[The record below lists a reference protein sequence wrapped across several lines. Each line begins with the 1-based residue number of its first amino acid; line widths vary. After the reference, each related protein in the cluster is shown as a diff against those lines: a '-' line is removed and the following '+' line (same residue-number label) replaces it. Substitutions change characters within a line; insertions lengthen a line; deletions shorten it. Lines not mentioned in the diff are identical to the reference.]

1 MSTTPFDSEAHSGA
15 DPVLLQYMQQ
25 GFDKRRQG
33 RHEEALQDYQRAAAL
48 PGAPAA
54 VFFNIGNVLLDLG
67 QWAQAHAAFGQALAM
82 APDFLAATMQAARCL
97 VKLGN
102 FDAARSHFEQ
112 VLSSDP
118 HNFSAWLECGH
129 VCRQQG
135 LTAQML
141 ACYRQAAVCEP
152 QRWEALLALARSLE
166 ESGQFELAATSYH
179 RAVAVA
185 GAVALAEKQAAKTP
199 EENKPPAPK
208 APAVSVMLVHWR
220 MAKYRLE
227 RADAA
232 RALEAMRQALM
243 ASRISSAKGPL
254 DADEKA
260 EMQVD
265 LGDILMRLGL
275 VEEAHRAFE
284 RASAA
289 TSEATLVR
297 LADLSLRYNM
307 GHEAQEV
314 LKRNVKLHPGSAH
327 AHWSLAQSYD
337 QRWQMDEALASLA
350 QAQAIA
356 PQPQAQSMRASVA
369 ARRGDVELAL
379 SLYLELA
386 EAEGPLSAMC
396 ARAARTALLSDRL
409 SPQAC
414 SDLHRQL
421 FAPLGQSARSAD
433 SFRNARALN
442 KRLRLGLLTGHFHA
456 QHPINTFMQP
466 VLANLAGGKFEVT
479 VYFTGLTCDDQT
491 QQARSRVRHWVE
503 CAAWS
508 DRQLTQRIED
518 DGIDILLDLAGHA
531 GMQRMGLFGA
541 RAAPVQASILAS
553 PGTTGVPNMDWL
565 LADPVVAPEGSEAL
579 FSERV
584 QRMPHSLF
592 CFAPE
597 QAFPYPDFSQAHAE
611 RPLTWGSFNH
621 ASQLTPRTLALW
633 SKILQATPQS
643 RLLLKADSFKEP
655 GAVRMLTQRFAALG
669 IAADRLVFRGPS
681 ALAEMMAE
689 YAQVDIALD
698 PAPCNGCS
706 TTLQALWMGVPVVTQ
721 AGAYFAA
728 RMGASILQTAGL
740 SEWVAESDE
749 DYVRIAADMA
759 QDRAALLTLKQGL
772 RQRLMS
778 SPVCQI
784 DTYTRDLEAALQHMW
799 ASHCA
804 DKPVTRLRK
813 PKALLG
819 Y

>member
-25 GFDKRRQG
+25 GFDKRKQG

-112 VLSSDP
+112 VLRSDP

-135 LTAQML
+135 LTVQML

-289 TSEATLVR
+289 TSEGTLVR

-379 SLYLELA
+379 SLYTELA
-386 EAEGPLSAMC
+386 KAEGPLSPMS
-396 ARAARTALLSDRL
+396 ARAAMMALCSDRL

-414 SDLHRQL
+414 SDLHRRL
-421 FAPLGQSARSAD
+421 FDPLGHQARAAD
-433 SFRNARALN
+433 TFKNARALN
-442 KRLRLGLLTGHFHA
+442 KRLRLGLVTGDFQA
-456 QHPINTFMQP
+456 QHPVNTLMQP
-466 VLANLAGGKFEVT
+466 VLAHLAGGKFEVT
-479 VYFTGLTCDDQT
+479 VYFTGLVSDEQT
-491 QQARSRVRHWVE
+491 LQARSRVRHWVA
-503 CAAWS
+503 CATWS
-508 DRQLTQRIED
+508 DRQLAQRIED

-541 RAAPVQASILAS
+541 RAAPVQASFLAN
-553 PGTTGVPNMDWL
+553 PGSTGVPNIDWL
-565 LADPVVAPEGSEAL
+565 VADPVVAPEGTESL

-584 QRMPHSLF
+584 LRMPHSVF

-597 QAFPYPDFSQAHAE
+597 KDCPCPDDSAAQAE
-611 RPLTWGSFNH
+611 RPLTLGSFNQ
-621 ASQLTPRTLALW
+621 AAKLTPRTLTLWAQILKAL
-633 SKILQATPQS
+633 PQS
-643 RLLLKADSFKEP
+643 RLLLKADSFKDP
-655 GAVRMLTQRFAALG
+655 GAVRMLTQRFADEG
-669 IAADRLVFRGPS
+669 ISPERLEFRGPS
-681 ALAEMMAE
+681 ALAEMMAD
-689 YAQVDIALD
+689 YAHVDIALD
-698 PAPCNGCS
+698 PTPFNGCS
-706 TTLQALWMGVPVVTQ
+706 TTLQALWMGVPVVTK
-721 AGAYFAA
+721 AGGQFAS
-728 RMGASILQTAGL
+728 RMGASILQAAGL
-740 SEWVAESDE
+740 SQWVAESDE
-749 DYVRIAADMA
+749 DYVRIVIDLAR
-759 QDRAALLTLKQGL
+759 DRAALGALKPGL
-772 RQRLMS
+772 RQQLLV
-778 SPVCQI
+778 SPICQI
-784 DTYTRDLEAALQHMW
+784 EAYTREFEAALQHMW
-799 ASHCA
+799 AAYCA

-813 PKALLG
+813 PKAILG
-819 Y
+819 